1 MSAGIVEPDFIVNFI
16 AHREIHGMIVASVG
30 A

>member
-1 MSAGIVEPDFIVNFI
+1 MSAGIVEPDFVVNFI
-16 AHREIHGMIVASVG
+16 APREIHGMMVAGVG